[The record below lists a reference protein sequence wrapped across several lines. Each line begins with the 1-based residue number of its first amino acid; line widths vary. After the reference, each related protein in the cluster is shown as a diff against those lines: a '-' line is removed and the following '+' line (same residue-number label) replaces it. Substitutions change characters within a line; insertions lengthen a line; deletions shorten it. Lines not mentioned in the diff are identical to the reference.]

1 MIGLAHD
8 VFISYS
14 SKDKTTADAVCA
26 VLERDGIRCWIAPRD
41 VTPGHDWAECII
53 QAIHG
58 SKAFVLL
65 FSGFSNASGQIKR
78 EVERAADREIPI
90 IPFRLDDIAPNE
102 SLEFFI
108 SSPHWMD
115 AFTPPLEGHIQ
126 RLSSTL
132 SQLLAATA
140 TPGET
145 SPVPPPVAARPIA
158 PLSPP
163 SPSAAAKPGVG
174 AMAPWLIVAALAAVI
189 VIGGAVLLLRHGG
202 AASNQQVTVG
212 ETASISTGLT
222 APALPAPPPIPSAA
236 PQDQQAIA
244 AAAPPAALASD
255 PTSAVA
261 AKSCIVADPT
271 PTPLNVRSDPNGK
284 IVLTME
290 NGATVH
296 VLKQQTL
303 DGKAWSLIG
312 SGQDG
317 PMLGWVFSDY
327 LTCR

>member
-1 MIGLAHD
+1 LAHD

-14 SKDKTTADAVCA
+14 SKDKTTADAICA

-108 SSPHWMD
+108 STPHWMD

-126 RLSSTL
+126 RLSATL
-132 SQLLAATA
+132 SQLLATEA
-140 TPGET
+140 TPGE
-145 SPVPPPVAARPIA
+145 PVVPSPPPVAAHPVA
-158 PLSPP
+158 PPPP
-163 SPSAAAKPGVG
+163 SPPPPGVG
-174 AMAPWLIVAALAAVI
+174 AMAPWLIVAGLAAVI
-189 VIGGAVLLLRHGG
+189 VIGGAFLVLRHG
-202 AASNQQVTVG
+202 APPSNQQAAVV
-212 ETASISTGLT
+212 ETASLSIGPA
-222 APALPAPPPIPSAA
+222 APALPAPPPIPSAT

-244 AAAPPAALASD
+244 AAAPPAAMAAD
-255 PTSAVA
+255 PTSAIA

-271 PTPLNVRSDPNGK
+271 PTPLNIRADPNGR
-284 IVLTME
+284 IVLTMD

-296 VLKQQTL
+296 VLKEENL
-303 DGKAWSLIG
+303 DGKSWSLIG

-317 PMLGWVFSDY
+317 PMLGWVFTDY
-327 LTCR
+327 LNCG

>member
-1 MIGLAHD
+1 MAHD

-14 SKDKTTADAVCA
+14 SKDKTTADAICA

-126 RLSSTL
+126 RLSATL
-132 SQLLAATA
+132 SQLLATET
-140 TPGET
+140 TPGEPV
-145 SPVPPPVAARPIA
+145 PVPPPVAAHPVA
-158 PLSPP
+158 PPP
-163 SPSAAAKPGVG
+163 SPPPAAKPGAG
-174 AMAPWLIVAALAAVI
+174 AMAPWLIVAGLAAVI
-189 VIGGAVLLLRHGG
+189 VIGGAFLLLRHGASPSAQPG
-202 AASNQQVTVG
+202 AAV
-212 ETASISTGLT
+212 ASASPS
-222 APALPAPPPIPSAA
+222 AEPAGSAA
-236 PQDQQAIA
+236 PAQAALASPSGTSQDQQAIA
-244 AAAPPAALASD
+244 AAAPPAAVASD
-255 PTSAVA
+255 PTSAIA

-271 PTPLNVRSDPNGK
+271 PTPLNVRTDPNGQ
-284 IVLTME
+284 VALTMD
-290 NGATVH
+290 NGASVH
-296 VLKQQTL
+296 VLKQASI
-303 DGKAWSLIG
+303 DGKSWSLIG

-317 PMLGWVFSDY
+317 PMLGWVFTDY
-327 LTCR
+327 LNCS

>member
-1 MIGLAHD
+1 LAHD

-14 SKDKTTADAVCA
+14 SKDKTTADAICA

-126 RLSSTL
+126 RLSATL
-132 SQLLAATA
+132 SQLLSASAA
-140 TPGET
+140 PGE
-145 SPVPPPVAARPIA
+145 PAPIA
-158 PLSPP
+158 PSVSAPPIAPSPP
-163 SPSAAAKPGVG
+163 LSTTRAAKSGVG
-174 AMAPWLIVAALAAVI
+174 SMAPWLIVAALAAVI
-189 VIGGAVLLLRHGG
+189 VIGGALLLLRHGSAPSAQP
-202 AASNQQVTVG
+202 AAAVV
-212 ETASISTGLT
+212 ASTSPS
-222 APALPAPPPIPSAA
+222 AEPAASAA
-236 PQDQQAIA
+236 PRQAPLASANASPADQQAIA
-244 AAAPPAALASD
+244 AAAPPAAVAAD

-261 AKSCIVADPT
+261 AKTCIVADPT

-284 IVLTME
+284 VVLTMD

-296 VLKQQTL
+296 VLKQESL
-303 DGKAWSLIG
+303 DAKSWSLIG

-317 PMLGWVFSDY
+317 PMLGWVFTDY
-327 LTCR
+327 LTCS

>member
-1 MIGLAHD
+1 MAHD

-14 SKDKTTADAVCA
+14 SKDKTTADAICA

-126 RLSSTL
+126 QLSATL
-132 SQLLAATA
+132 TQLLATSAA
-140 TPGET
+140 PGE
-145 SPVPPPVAARPIA
+145 PAQIPPPAPPRPIA
-158 PLSPP
+158 PSPP
-163 SPSAAAKPGVG
+163 QAAPPRAAKSGVG

-189 VIGGAVLLLRHGG
+189 VVGGAFLLMRHGP

-212 ETASISTGLT
+212 ETASISTGPVG
-222 APALPAPPPIPSAA
+222 APALPAPPPIPSASPA
-236 PQDQQAIA
+236 DQQAIA
-244 AAAPPAALASD
+244 AAAPPAAVAAD

-271 PTPLNVRSDPNGK
+271 PTPLNVRGDPNGK
-284 IVLTME
+284 VVLTME

-296 VLKQQTL
+296 VLKQEDL

-312 SGQDG
+312 SGEDG
-317 PMLGWVFSDY
+317 PMLGWVFTDY
-327 LTCR
+327 LTCS

>member
-1 MIGLAHD
+1 LAHD

-53 QAIHG
+53 QAIHA

-132 SQLLAATA
+132 SQLLASSA
-140 TPGET
+140 TPGEPAP
-145 SPVPPPVAARPIA
+145 SPPPLAGRPIA
-158 PLSPP
+158 PSSPP
-163 SPSAAAKPGVG
+163 AAPPQAAKPGMG
-174 AMAPWLIVAALAAVI
+174 AMAPWLVVAALAAVI
-189 VIGGAVLLLRHGG
+189 VIGGALLLLRHGG
-202 AASNQQVTVG
+202 PPSNQQVTVG
-212 ETASISTGLT
+212 ETASISTGP
-222 APALPAPPPIPSAA
+222 APLALPAPPPIPNAA
-236 PQDQQAIA
+236 PPDQQAIA
-244 AAAPPAALASD
+244 AAAPPAAIAAD

-284 IVLTME
+284 VVLTME

-296 VLKQQTL
+296 VLKQESL
-303 DGKAWSLIG
+303 DAKSWSLIG

-327 LTCR
+327 LNCG